1 MQMKNIE
8 RLRDIK
14 VVFVKDDANVLKD
27 VKCLKDRKNFQQ
39 MYEN

>member
-27 VKCLKDRKNFQQ
+27 VNV
-39 MYEN
+39 